1 MTDSSSPPPLRYEL
15 KLVCDAPYLAQAR
28 SWLRLHPEGFS
39 VAFPPRTVNSL
50 YLDTPHLNSFN
61 ANLAG
66 VADRQ
71 KLRLRWYGEI
81 GDWRLLVSS
90 LQSPISNPTLELK
103 YKRNLLG
110 GKKQQVLNCVL
121 DWQRPY
127 AHLLTVIQQAADPE
141 WQQWLTAATQP
152 TLLNHYRREYYV
164 TADGAIRATLDYD
177 QVAYEQ
183 RLSSRPNLTS
193 PVKMPDL
200 VVIELKC
207 TPEQIER
214 LQGVIGRF
222 PLPRSRNSKYVNG
235 VLGEVG

>member
-1 MTDSSSPPPLRYEL
+1 M
-15 KLVCDAPYLAQAR
+15 
-28 SWLRLHPEGFS
+28 
-39 VAFPPRTVNSL
+39 VNSL

-81 GDWRLLVSS
+81 GDWRLETNNLR
-90 LQSPISNPTLELK
+90 SPISNPTLELK

-110 GKKQQVLNCVL
+110 GKRQQVLACVL

-127 AHLLTVIQQAADPE
+127 PHLLATIQQAAAPE

-152 TLLNHYRREYYV
+152 TLLNCYRREYYV
-164 TADGAIRATLDYD
+164 TADGAIRATLDYA
-177 QVAYEQ
+177 QVAYDQ
-183 RLSSRPNLTS
+183 RLASRPNLSS
-193 PVKMPDL
+193 PVIMPDF
-200 VVIELKC
+200 VVIELKS
-207 TPEQIER
+207 TPEHIDR
-214 LQGVIGRF
+214 LQEAIGRF

-235 VLGEVG
+235 VLGGVG